1 MKKLFLLLAILAMSV
16 TLNAAV
22 SVLLTDGTT
31 LKGKII
37 SHDESLLV
45 VEPNTFVKYQKKL
58 QPAEV
63 VYFVIDNEGRFESK
77 DGKFVLVE
85 QVDASSVQNEPTTSV
100 VTADPAPTVQAANP
114 NVAIGKAF
122 KSTGSVCMAIGVPS
136 LVTGSILTI
145 IGYRNIGN
153 FANADKYS
161 KIATAGCVLMP
172 FGAALTVVG
181 IPLYINGQRIADINI
196 NYTGNGAGVSV
207 NF

>member
-1 MKKLFLLLAILAMSV
+1 MKKFVLLLAILAMSLS
-16 TLNAAV
+16 LNAAV
-22 SVLLTDGTT
+22 SVLLTDGRTI
-31 LKGKII
+31 KGKLI

-63 VYFVIDNEGRFESK
+63 VYFVIDEEGRFESK

-85 QVDASSVQNEPTTSV
+85 QVDAGSTQSEPTTSV
-100 VTADPAPTVQAANP
+100 PTANPAPAVQAANP

-122 KSTGSVCMAIGVPS
+122 KSTGSVCMAIGVPT
-136 LVTGSILTI
+136 LVAGSILTA
-145 IGYRNIGN
+145 IGYRSSNLDPLTRSGC
-153 FANADKYS
+153 
-161 KIATAGCVLMP
+161 ATAGYVLMP

>member
-1 MKKLFLLLAILAMSV
+1 MKKFVLLLAILAMSLS
-16 TLNAAV
+16 LNAAV
-22 SVLLTDGTT
+22 SVFLTDGTT
-31 LKGKII
+31 LKGRLI
-37 SHDESLLV
+37 SHDESSLV

-63 VYFVIDNEGRFESK
+63 VYFVIDEEGRFESI

-85 QVDASSVQNEPTTSV
+85 QVDTSSVQSEPTPQV
-100 VTADPAPTVQAANP
+100 VTANPAPAVQAANP

-122 KSTGSVCMAIGVPS
+122 KSTGSVCIAIGVPT
-136 LVTGSILTI
+136 LVAGSILTVV
-145 IGYRNIGN
+145 GYRSGTL
-153 FANADKYS
+153 DPLTRS
-161 KIATAGCVLMP
+161 GCVTAGCVLMP

-196 NYTGNGAGVSV
+196 NYIGNGAGVSV

>member
-1 MKKLFLLLAILAMSV
+1 MKKLFLLLAILAMSLS
-16 TLNAAV
+16 LNAAV
-22 SVLLTDGTT
+22 SVFLTDGTT
-31 LKGKII
+31 LKGRLI
-37 SHDESLLV
+37 SHDESSLV

-63 VYFVIDNEGRFESK
+63 VYFVIDEEGRFESK

-100 VTADPAPTVQAANP
+100 VTANPAPAVQAANP
-114 NVAIGKAF
+114 NVVIGKAF
-122 KSTGSVCMAIGVPS
+122 KSTGVVCMGIGIPTMLAGGILLIAS
-136 LVTGSILTI
+136 DRASITNP
-145 IGYRNIGN
+145 YTR
-153 FANADKYS
+153 ANL
-161 KIATAGCVLMP
+161 ATAGYVLMP

-196 NYTGNGAGVSV
+196 NYTGNGAGVAV

>member
-16 TLNAAV
+16 SLNAAV

-31 LKGKII
+31 LKGRLI
-37 SHDESLLV
+37 SHDESSLV

-63 VYFVIDNEGRFESK
+63 VYFVIDGEGRFESK

-85 QVDASSVQNEPTTSV
+85 QVDAISVQSEPATSV
-100 VTADPAPTVQAANP
+100 VTANPAPAVQAANP
-114 NVAIGKAF
+114 HVAISKAF
-122 KSTGSVCMAIGVPS
+122 KSTGAVCMAIGVPT

-145 IGYRNIGN
+145 IGYRNLGN
-153 FANADKYS
+153 IANREMYS
-161 KIATAGCVLMP
+161 NMATAGCVLMP